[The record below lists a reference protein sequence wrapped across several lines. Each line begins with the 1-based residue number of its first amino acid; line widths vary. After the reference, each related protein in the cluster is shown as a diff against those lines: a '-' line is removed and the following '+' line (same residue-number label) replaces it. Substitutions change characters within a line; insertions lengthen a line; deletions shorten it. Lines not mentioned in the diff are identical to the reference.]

1 MVVDSSDDIVILG
14 SSDGKYAVLCRR
26 GTGASDDSFG
36 KSGLG
41 IVPTDEEADGVVVA
55 AVGLDGQVVT
65 ASPLGAAITPE
76 AKAQG
81 GFGTRGGVALDFGTT
96 EQSLSAVLVEA
107 DGHVVVA
114 STAGDRIAL
123 ARYTSDGKPDS
134 ASGH

>member
-1 MVVDSSDDIVILG
+1 MVVDSSDDIVISG

-26 GTGASDDSFG
+26 ATGASDDSLG
-36 KSGLG
+36 KSCLG

-55 AVGLDGQVVT
+55 VGVDGQVVT
-65 ASPLGAAITPE
+65 AGPLGAAITPE
-76 AKAQG
+76 GEAQG
-81 GFGTRGGVALDFGTT
+81 GFGTKGGVALDFGTT

-134 ASGH
+134 AFGH